1 MAREL
6 YSKEKKKKKW
16 RPERNSAGHMSEKV
30 SNCPGFSLWG
40 SGEGVCLFW
49 SLKTIVGQF
58 SVLTGRLGDV
68 FTFYCAC
75 PFPDVSDFNDKQSS
89 YA

>member
-6 YSKEKKKKKW
+6 CSKEKKMC

-30 SNCPGFSLWG
+30 SNFPSFSLWG
-40 SGEGVCLFW
+40 SGEEVWLFW

-68 FTFYCAC
+68 FIFYCTC
-75 PFPDVSDFNDKQSS
+75 PFPDVSDFNGKQSN